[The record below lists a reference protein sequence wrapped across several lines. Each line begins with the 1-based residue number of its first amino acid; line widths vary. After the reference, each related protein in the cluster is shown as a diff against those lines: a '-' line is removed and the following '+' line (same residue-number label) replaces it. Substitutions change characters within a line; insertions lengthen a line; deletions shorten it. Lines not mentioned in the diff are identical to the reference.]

1 MDKVKNYFKSLFAG
15 DARVLLFT
23 AIAFMLPAFIYSLF
37 GSLFFG
43 IAVTGFADIPL
54 WINLMMIPSGLILA
68 FFFFYFI
75 CYGAIYGWIIKPLI
89 KLFKKK

>member
-1 MDKVKNYFKSLFAG
+1 MDKIKNYFKALFNG

-23 AIAFMLPAFIYSLF
+23 AIAFMLPAFSYSLF

-43 IAVTGFADIPL
+43 IAVTGFSDIPL
-54 WINLMMIPSGLILA
+54 WINLMMIPSGIIMA
-68 FFFFYFI
+68 FFFIFYF
-75 CYGAIYGWIIKPLI
+75 CYGLIYNFFIKGLI